1 MSKQTWTFKDIISF
15 FRCELRMRYH
25 NCSAEMLDQS
35 LLRVPQSEQEGF
47 RVVRKAL
54 TAADMPASARKV
66 LAGAQA
72 PAYSFDPLIQKG
84 IGSLNDEWTNFY
96 FVRCKSKGDLD
107 DDKWPNTSPLFKLYG
122 MRRTPTKD
130 KKLKPVMHLIAVIG
144 SGCICYMAPDLMNLK
159 LSDMLRDAIKHLI
172 PDSEPS
178 IRSLL
183 TLFIDRGYLELALRQ
198 LVKISVSFAYPI
210 SLIRKSFTTSAAEP
224 YPGNDRGECKV
235 SRNY

>member
-1 MSKQTWTFKDIISF
+1 M
-15 FRCELRMRYH
+15 
-25 NCSAEMLDQS
+25 
-35 LLRVPQSEQEGF
+35 
-47 RVVRKAL
+47 
-54 TAADMPASARKV
+54 
-66 LAGAQA
+66 AGAQA
-72 PAYSFDPLIQKG
+72 PAFSFDPLIQKG
-84 IGSLNDEWTNFY
+84 IGALNDEWTNLF

-159 LSDMLRDAIKHLI
+159 LSDILRDAIKHLI